1 MQLPAP
7 VYNAVPAVYFVMGIV
22 TWYFAVEAVVLEKGM
37 GLAAFLSV
45 AALVLIAYGFHIKRL
60 RRRKRTAAQTQS

>member
-7 VYNAVPAVYFVMGIV
+7 VYNAVPAVYFVMGIA

-60 RRRKRTAAQTQS
+60 RRRKRKAAQTRS

>member
-7 VYNAVPAVYFVMGIV
+7 VYNAVPAMYFVMGIA

-37 GLAAFLSV
+37 GLAAFLSTT
-45 AALVLIAYGFHIKRL
+45 ALLLIGYGFHIKRL
-60 RRRKRTAAQTQS
+60 RRRNKAAGQTQG

>member
-37 GLAAFLSV
+37 GLAAFLTV
-45 AALVLIAYGFHIKRL
+45 AALMLIAYGFHIKRL